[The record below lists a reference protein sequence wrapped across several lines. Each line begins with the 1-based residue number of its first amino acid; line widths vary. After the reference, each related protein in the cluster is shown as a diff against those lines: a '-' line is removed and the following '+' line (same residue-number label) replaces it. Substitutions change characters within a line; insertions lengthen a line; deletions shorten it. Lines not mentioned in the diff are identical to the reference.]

1 MVKQDKKPVE
11 DPDPFEDGLRTILD
25 AGPDKNPKKKSQ
37 VKPYT
42 TAILFEQKKKEKKS
56 RVLEMV
62 IRIVG
67 VLALIG
73 LLYHF
78 AVRIASL

>member
-1 MVKQDKKPVE
+1 MVQEDKKPVV
-11 DPDPFEDGLRTILD
+11 DHDPFEDGLRTILD
-25 AGPDKNPKKKSQ
+25 AGPDKNPKKKLP

-42 TAILFEQKKKEKKS
+42 TAILFEQKKKERKN
-56 RVLEMV
+56 RVFEML

-67 VLALIG
+67 VIGLIA

-78 AVRIASL
+78 AMRIASL